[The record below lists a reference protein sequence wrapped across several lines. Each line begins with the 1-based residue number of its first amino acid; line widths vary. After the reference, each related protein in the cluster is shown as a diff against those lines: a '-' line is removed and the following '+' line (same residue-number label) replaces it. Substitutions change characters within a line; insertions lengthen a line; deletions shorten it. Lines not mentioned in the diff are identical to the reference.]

1 MGKINKYYSQIC
13 FLEQGFVKEEK
24 QSIKNLISEKSK
36 KLDDNI
42 NVVRYIRY
50 QLGGYLVVYG

>member
-36 KLDDNI
+36 QLDDNI

-50 QLGGYLVVYG
+50 QLGGI